1 MKHLTATLCCIL
13 LAALLNLPAQ
23 ALAQRSERFGPYELH
38 YNVVNTTFIEPPVA
52 ATYGITRG
60 GDRAIVNIALRRHT
74 AEGSSTAP
82 MRLTGTVR
90 DLLMRSQPLEFQE
103 IREGAAVYYIA
114 EFRFINEEWRIFDL
128 EFRPEDAERSYSFTF
143 KQQLYRD

>member
-1 MKHLTATLCCIL
+1 MKNLTATFIGIL
-13 LAALLNLPAQ
+13 LTALSSLPGL

-60 GDRAIVNIALRRHT
+60 EDRAIINVALRRHT
-74 AEGSSTAP
+74 EEGSSTAP
-82 MRLTGTVR
+82 MLLTGTVR

-103 IREGAAVYYIA
+103 IREGSAVYYIA
-114 EFRFINEEWRIFDL
+114 EFKFINEEWRIFDL
-128 EFRPEDAERSYSFTF
+128 EFRPEDAGRSYDFSF

>member
-1 MKHLTATLCCIL
+1 MKNSATTVCCTLLVALTSVGE
-13 LAALLNLPAQ
+13 

-60 GDRAIVNIALRRHT
+60 EDRAIVNIALRRHSGD
-74 AEGSSTAP
+74 GSSTAP
-82 MRLTGTVR
+82 MQLTGTVR

-128 EFRPEDAERSYSFTF
+128 QFRPQDDERSYSFTF
-143 KQQLYRD
+143 KQQLYRN

>member
-1 MKHLTATLCCIL
+1 MKNIAAILHCII
-13 LAALLNLPAQ
+13 LAALLNLPGE

-52 ATYGITRG
+52 QTYGITRG
-60 GDRAIVNIALRRHT
+60 EDRAIVNIALRRH
-74 AEGSSTAP
+74 AGEGGSTVP
-82 MRLTGTVR
+82 MQLAGTVR

-103 IREGAAVYYIA
+103 IREGSAVYYIA

-128 EFRPEDAERSYSFTF
+128 EFRPEGAERGYTFTF
-143 KQQLYRD
+143 KQQLYRN

>member
-1 MKHLTATLCCIL
+1 MKTLPTTVYCIF
-13 LAALLNLPAQ
+13 LAALLNLPGA

-60 GDRAIVNIALRRHT
+60 EDRAIVNVALRRHT
-74 AEGSSTAP
+74 GEGSSTAP
-82 MRLTGTVR
+82 MQLTGTVR
-90 DLLMRSQPLEFQE
+90 DLLMQSQPLDFEE

-114 EFRFINEEWRIFDL
+114 EFKFINEEWRIFDL
-128 EFRPEDAERSYSFTF
+128 EFRPLDTDRSYTFTF

>member
-1 MKHLTATLCCIL
+1 MKNTAKTVCCVL
-13 LAALLNLPAQ
+13 LVALVSAGE

-52 ATYGITRG
+52 ATYGIIRG
-60 GDRAIVNIALRRHT
+60 EDRAIVNIALRRHSGD
-74 AEGSSTAP
+74 GSSTVP
-82 MRLTGTVR
+82 MQLTGTVR

-128 EFRPEDAERSYSFTF
+128 EFRPEDAGRSYNFTF

>member
-1 MKHLTATLCCIL
+1 MKNLTATFHCLL
-13 LAALLNLPAQ
+13 LAALFNLPGE

-38 YNVVNTTFIEPPVA
+38 YNVVNTAFIEAPVA

-60 GDRAIVNIALRRHT
+60 EDRAIVNVALRRHT
-74 AEGSSTAP
+74 GEGSSTVP
-82 MRLTGTVR
+82 MQLTGTVR

-103 IREGAAVYYIA
+103 IREGTAVYYIA
-114 EFRFINEEWRIFDL
+114 EFRFINEEWRSFDL
-128 EFRPEDAERSYSFTF
+128 EFSPEDAPRSYNFSF